1 MVDGRLSGLLPAL
14 PSFVPVAAH
23 PDGDG
28 ACSAPPVPHTAS
40 SATLA
45 DRSPACIE
53 IVLPDGV
60 TVRVF
65 VQMFDGAGNVRA
77 DITGDVLASITTML
91 WNGPAKGWNARAPTN
106 DAKFNRRQTIRVGAS
121 VSYAQVGMI
130 GFDGPI
136 DL

>member
-1 MVDGRLSGLLPAL
+1 M
-14 PSFVPVAAH
+14 
-23 PDGDG
+23 
-28 ACSAPPVPHTAS
+28 
-40 SATLA
+40 
-45 DRSPACIE
+45 
-53 IVLPDGV
+53 LPDGV

-91 WNGPAKGWNARAPTN
+91 SNGPAKGWNAGAPMN